1 MGSTGSGTRERA
13 RRKTDSGTQWAGV
26 RADCGVGGE
35 GLWAFC
41 VWNETGGNLRIGWST
56 ADAKLALGTD
66 RFSWG
71 FGGTATKSHAG
82 NFEKFGQTF
91 GKDDAITC
99 CVDLERRAI
108 LYFKNGREI
117 PGDAFTF
124 GKELSGEPLYPHVYA
139 KEATFSISF
148 DGSGGAPPL
157 SGGFK
162 WIAEAG
168 SLVPHP
174 TRVSGAGPAEVA
186 QDEGGDS
193 GPKFVLT
200 PYGWRT
206 VEQAGGITQEWRT
219 SLDAYV
225 RHFTSSLGLAFCIQC
240 IEERRGL
247 SMPSCMRFCPVG
259 GRSEVRGRVKCLTR
273 VLLSLTE
280 LMYAMCARCWH
291 CRCIAFLAFLDSSA
305 IFVETSVKRLAKFES
320 PRSQSTAAMQQSR
333 VFKRKFT
340 HLFIFIEIPLGK
352 QSVALVNRRACDPLA
367 SA

>member
-1 MGSTGSGTRERA
+1 MSGWGGNWSWNSGWKGGGGGGGGWGEDNWRDGGREGKGKGGKGRREEERSDKGNGKGGGKSGKGKQDRQDATPAPGKSREPGEALQPGESIRLNVKDCEAGLTLMGASGSGTRERA

-66 RFSWG
+66 RLSWG

-82 NFEKFGQTF
+82 VFEKFGQTF
-91 GKDDAITC
+91 GKDDAVTC
-99 CVDLERRAI
+99 CLDLERRAI

-117 PGDAFTF
+117 PGDCFTF
-124 GKELSGEPLYPHVYA
+124 GKELSGVPLFPHVYT

-168 SLVPHP
+168 NLVAHS

-186 QDEGGDS
+186 EDAGDS
-193 GPKFVLT
+193 GPQFVLT

-206 VEQAGGITQEWRT
+206 VAQAGGITQLVWTRHALLQIHR
-219 SLDAYV
+219 SLA
-225 RHFTSSLGLAFCIQC
+225 LL
-240 IEERRGL
+240 L
-247 SMPSCMRFCPVG
+247 
-259 GRSEVRGRVKCLTR
+259 KCR
-273 VLLSLTE
+273 
-280 LMYAMCARCWH
+280 
-291 CRCIAFLAFLDSSA
+291 
-305 IFVETSVKRLAKFES
+305 
-320 PRSQSTAAMQQSR
+320 
-333 VFKRKFT
+333 
-340 HLFIFIEIPLGK
+340 
-352 QSVALVNRRACDPLA
+352 
-367 SA
+367 

>member
-1 MGSTGSGTRERA
+1 MKDCESGLTLMGGTGSGSRERA
-13 RRKTDSGTQWAGV
+13 KRKADSGTQWAGV
-26 RADCGVGGE
+26 RADCGVAAE

-41 VWNETGGNLRIGWST
+41 VWNETGGNLRIGWSMENS
-56 ADAKLALGTD
+56 KLALGTD
-66 RFSWG
+66 RYSWG

-117 PGDAFTF
+117 PGDCFTF
-124 GKELSGEPLYPHVYA
+124 GKELSGVPLFPHVYT

-162 WIAEAG
+162 WIAEAA
-168 SLVPHP
+168 LVPHP
-174 TRVSGAGPAEVA
+174 TRVSGAGPSTTEAA
-186 QDEGGDS
+186 AAGDD

-206 VEQAGGITQEWRT
+206 VEQAGGLTQEWRT

-225 RHFTSSLGLAFCIQC
+225 RHFTSSLELEYEA
-240 IEERRGL
+240 ERQAVLEKVQKRSTRQLQDEGI
-247 SMPSCMRFCPVG
+247 G
-259 GRSEVRGRVKCLTR
+259 IAGRKMMEKQSKTDRNVWKFNEIRV
-273 VLLSLTE
+273 
-280 LMYAMCARCWH
+280 
-291 CRCIAFLAFLDSSA
+291 FL
-305 IFVETSVKRLAKFES
+305 
-320 PRSQSTAAMQQSR
+320 RSQCG
-333 VFKRKFT
+333 V
-340 HLFIFIEIPLGK
+340 
-352 QSVALVNRRACDPLA
+352 
-367 SA
+367 